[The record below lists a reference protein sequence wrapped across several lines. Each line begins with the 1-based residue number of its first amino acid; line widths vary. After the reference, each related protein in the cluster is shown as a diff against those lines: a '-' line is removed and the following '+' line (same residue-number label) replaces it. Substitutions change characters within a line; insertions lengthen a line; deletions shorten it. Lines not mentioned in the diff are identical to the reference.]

1 MILVSAQSNLEN
13 TLSFISNSLFSFTGL
28 VNLLISFVIAFSF
41 LFFFWYV
48 LQYLKGGSD
57 GVRGLENV
65 LWGVLGLFV
74 LVSIWGIVAFLQ
86 NILFG
91 PNFNNNIDENLVE
104 RIRV

>member
-13 TLSFISNSLFSFTGL
+13 TLSFISNSFSSFTGL
-28 VNLLISFVIAFSF
+28 VNLLIAFIVTFSF

-57 GVRGLENV
+57 GVKGLENV
-65 LWGVLGLFV
+65 LWGVFGLFV

-86 NILFG
+86 NTLLG
-91 PNFNNNIDENLVE
+91 PSFNSGGGDVPIE
-104 RIRV
+104 RPRV